1 MSTKRGATRS
11 AGSAG
16 STGRLRRALMSG
28 AMGLALL
35 APAAA
40 PLTAATVEPT
50 PRLSVTDAA
59 PVQGAAAAPSE
70 YIVAAPNE
78 QVPSGYEQVAETN
91 SLRLHINR
99 DDSKVIVEDKRS
111 GKIWTSNPLQPLG
124 DQKTIL
130 DDAVFQL
137 NHTNARRQMTNLAS
151 SASERPA
158 LTFQS
163 VPGGV
168 RVGYD
173 LQKLKIKL
181 TIDYVIKEEPRAD
194 VPGQTAAYLEVTV
207 PNDGLKE
214 EGDCAIATS
223 TTCAKLVS
231 LEVLPMFGA
240 APVGTP
246 GYLFVPDGVGS
257 IVNFKS
263 ETAQYRQRYS
273 QQIYGTDV
281 AAGNFQGRGG
291 TSGLTT
297 RVLMPL
303 FGLKRDDTAY
313 AGIVTK
319 GEFQA
324 NVNAYMAGYI
334 TNANRASVEFIYR
347 RQASIPRRKT
357 LFVNRIE
364 DTWMPGDRQVR
375 FYLLNG
381 DDANYAGIGK
391 AYRNYLMKDKGVARL
406 PKEPPRNVLTFYQGI
421 TRRSSFREDMVVMTT
436 FDQAIEIA
444 KSFVDKGITNLDIQL
459 YGWNDDGDRG
469 RYPRRYP
476 AESDLGGNDGLRR
489 FTSWAKQ
496 NGVRTYLYD
505 DYGRGY
511 VGSSGGIFGQI
522 PIIRNL
528 WPNWSY
534 GFNTRFD
541 TVRGVNLLPVAF
553 QQGNRPGPWTTY
565 LLNPVIARER
575 YARRDLPIHKQMG
588 ADGVVLS
595 YARFVQSDTNTAY
608 PLSREG
614 TAEEFLKTIQLAKET
629 VGDVMAG
636 AGGSSGANGL
646 TYIFRGVNR
655 VLEAPE
661 LALDAFGDQPV
672 PVYHIATQGLI
683 TRYSWAPNL
692 RNDQR
697 TEFLRMV
704 EYGMYPEFWLTHQPA
719 ADLIRTTNSWL
730 YSTEWNDWVE
740 PAAKEMKQVR
750 DEFGALNGQ
759 FVVNHEIDPTTKDV
773 HRVTYEDGTQ
783 FVVNHASEDYNG
795 AFGPVSGYSYVL
807 RRGGTR

>member
-1 MSTKRGATRS
+1 METLATPCAPGAARTARPM
-11 AGSAG
+11 
-16 STGRLRRALMSG
+16 RVRRALLST
-28 AMGLALL
+28 ALGLTLL
-35 APAAA
+35 APAAV
-40 PLTAATVEPT
+40 PAAAVSPVEPVAAA
-50 PRLSVTDAA
+50 LAA
-59 PVQGAAAAPSE
+59 PANSAPAAASE
-70 YIVAAPNE
+70 FISAAPNA
-78 QVPSGYEQVAETN
+78 QVPSGYQQVAETN

-99 DDSKVIVEDKRS
+99 DDSKLIVEDKRS
-111 GKIWTSNPLQPLG
+111 GRVWSSNPLQPLG
-124 DQKTIL
+124 EQKTIL

-137 NHTNARRQMTNLAS
+137 NYTNARRQMTNLAS
-151 SASERPA
+151 SASVKPA
-158 LTFQS
+158 LTFS
-163 VPGGV
+163 NLPNGI

-173 LQKLKIKL
+173 LASLKIKL
-181 TIDYVIKEEPRAD
+181 NIDYVIKEEPRAD
-194 VPGQTAAYLEVTV
+194 GAGTVAFLEVTV
-207 PNDGLKE
+207 PQDGLKE

-223 TTCAKLVS
+223 TTCAKLTS

-240 APVGTP
+240 APVGSE
-246 GYLFVPDGVGS
+246 GYLVVPDGIGS
-257 IVNFKS
+257 VVNFKN

-273 QQIYGTDV
+273 QQIFGTDV
-281 AAGNFQGRGG
+281 ASGNFTGRGG

-303 FGLKRDDTAY
+303 FGLKHGDGAY

-319 GEFQA
+319 GEYQA

-334 TNANRASVEFIYR
+334 TNASRASVEFLYR
-347 RQASIPRRKT
+347 RQASIPRRRT

-381 DDANYAGIGK
+381 DEANYTGIAK
-391 AYRNYLMKDKGVARL
+391 AFRHYLMKDWGIKRL
-406 PKEPPRNVLTFYQGI
+406 PKEPARNVLTLYQGI
-421 TRRSSFREDMVVMTT
+421 TRRSSFREDMVPMTT
-436 FDQAIEIA
+436 FDNAIQIVQG
-444 KSFVDKGITNLDIQL
+444 FLDRGVRDLDVQL

-489 FTSWAKQ
+489 FTDFAKK

-505 DYGRGY
+505 DFGRGY

-522 PIIRNL
+522 PGIRNL

-541 TVRGVNLLPVAF
+541 TVRGVNLLPIAF
-553 QQGNRPGPWTTY
+553 NSGSRPGPWTTY

-575 YARRDLPIHKQMG
+575 YASRDLPVHKRMG

-595 YARFVQSDTNTAY
+595 YGRFVQSDTNERY

-614 TAEEFLKTIQLAKET
+614 TANEFLKTIELARTT
-629 VGDVMAG
+629 VGDVIAG

-646 TYIFRGVNR
+646 AYIFKGTSR

-661 LALDAFGDQPV
+661 LSLDAFGDQPV

-704 EYGMYPEFWLTHQPA
+704 EYGMLPEFWLTYRPA
-719 ADLIRTTNSWL
+719 ADLIRTTNTWL
-730 YSTEWNDWVE
+730 YSTEWTDWIE
-740 PAAKEMKQVR
+740 PAVKELKQVR

-759 FVVNHEIDPTTKDV
+759 FITNHEILRKDV

-783 FVVNHASEDYNG
+783 LTVNHSSEAFSGPDGFVG
-795 AFGPVSGYSYVL
+795 AYGYSL
-807 RRGGTR
+807 RRGGARS